1 MLLSAVLSAVLLAGL
16 WWITDQTIR
25 DSFAA
30 STREGVD
37 VDLTG
42 LVDIYASGGQA
53 ELEQR
58 IADRLAMVPI
68 DAGRAHYLLADRA
81 GNPIAGDL
89 ARWPDLDPQISESGM
104 IAIGSR
110 TQAYARATLISED
123 LALLVAHE
131 PPDRAFLLTRVGLV
145 FLLGGAVF
153 VGCIALFAQAA
164 NVRVRAKVA
173 RVGEAFRR
181 SDEPALDRLAAP
193 ERPDEIDQIAS
204 QASQAVKRAR
214 QLMLAYRETSEQIA
228 HEIRTPLMHLDSRI
242 QKAIAQDPALAARA
256 NLVEARGDIKRLVAM
271 LEALLDIAS
280 SKAQTGDTRGM
291 KPVDF
296 SASVRQICELYQD
309 SADEA
314 GYRFEWDVPGGV
326 IVPGDEAQLGRIVTN
341 LLDNAF
347 KYNRPGGAIRVTLE
361 PGPRLVVTDEGPGI
375 AQAEREKVFERFYRG
390 RDTDPD
396 IQGAGMGLALARA
409 IAERHQ
415 LSLRVA
421 PTHPGATFILAPAA
435 DMRDA

>member
-1 MLLSAVLSAVLLAGL
+1 MKK
-16 WWITDQTIR
+16 R
-25 DSFAA
+25 DYFSK
-30 STREGVD
+30 
-37 VDLTG
+37 
-42 LVDIYASGGQA
+42 Y
-53 ELEQR
+53 
-58 IADRLAMVPI
+58 
-68 DAGRAHYLLADRA
+68 
-81 GNPIAGDL
+81 
-89 ARWPDLDPQISESGM
+89 
-104 IAIGSR
+104 
-110 TQAYARATLISED
+110 
-123 LALLVAHE
+123 
-131 PPDRAFLLTRVGLV
+131 VG
-145 FLLGGAVF
+145 A
-153 VGCIALFAQAA
+153 
-164 NVRVRAKVA
+164 
-173 RVGEAFRR
+173 
-181 SDEPALDRLAAP
+181 
-193 ERPDEIDQIAS
+193 
-204 QASQAVKRAR
+204 AR
-214 QLMLAYRETSEQIA
+214 Q
-228 HEIRTPLMHLDSRI
+228 
-242 QKAIAQDPALAARA
+242 
-256 NLVEARGDIKRLVAM
+256 V

-314 GYRFEWDVPGGV
+314 GYRFEWDVAGGV

>member
-280 SKAQTGDTRGM
+280 
-291 KPVDF
+291 
-296 SASVRQICELYQD
+296 
-309 SADEA
+309 
-314 GYRFEWDVPGGV
+314 
-326 IVPGDEAQLGRIVTN
+326 
-341 LLDNAF
+341 
-347 KYNRPGGAIRVTLE
+347 
-361 PGPRLVVTDEGPGI
+361 
-375 AQAEREKVFERFYRG
+375 
-390 RDTDPD
+390 
-396 IQGAGMGLALARA
+396 
-409 IAERHQ
+409 
-415 LSLRVA
+415 
-421 PTHPGATFILAPAA
+421 
-435 DMRDA
+435 